1 MNTSRLHR
9 DLPLYNQWWQSGN
22 PPIAEAT
29 PYQKTRRSDY
39 VHHWEAVR
47 ERQFYALVGADGS
60 GKTSTL
66 YQVVHDLIEK
76 ENIDPTNIVYVPL
89 ENPLYTLDSDQF
101 VLDVY
106 DWYNSYVQRRPA
118 KENGPTYF
126 LFDDIYQIEGWAEQV
141 QSLLSQSDS
150 IHVAITLPTKVKEL
164 EQFGESSKVHSVL
177 LPPKFFDFVQSERG
191 GSELDKGEYI
201 HPIRQGI
208 ASQQDDDLT
217 ALLDDCLALH
227 DYFVTEDVD
236 LPAVVDDYLFKSGL
250 RDEEGRG
257 LSTIKQRLQL
267 ALYKDVQQFISI
279 ENPGDLFTL
288 CVLVA
293 QEPVR
298 EYNFNELTDQL
309 DTDRRTI
316 RKYLDVLQRFFI
328 LSPSYKWGYQ
338 RHRSLRMYLRDPRY
352 VSALN
357 LLPGTDKLPESKE
370 HRRSLIHSVVYDHLR
385 RLAFYLNSDKDV
397 EIPVRYWDEDGE
409 TVEFVL
415 DVNDSPVPVA
425 LTTRRGEEAA
435 TRAVENCL
443 NETVASRGVVAG
455 KEIKQP
461 YTTDDQI
468 LHLPLWMLL
477 YIC

>member
-1 MNTSRLHR
+1 MNTSRLQR
-9 DLPLYNQWWQSGN
+9 DLPLYNQWWQSGD
-22 PPIAEAT
+22 PPKAEAT
-29 PYQKTRRSDY
+29 SYQKDRRSDY
-39 VHHWEAVR
+39 ENHLEAIR

-76 ENIDPTNIVYVPL
+76 ENVDPTDIIYVPL
-89 ENPLYTLDSDQF
+89 ENPLYALGSDQF

-106 DWYNSYVQRRPA
+106 DWYRSYVERRSA
-118 KENGPTYF
+118 TENSPTYF
-126 LFDDIYQIEGWAEQV
+126 LFDDIHQIESWAEQV

-150 IHVAITLPTKVKEL
+150 VHVAITLPTKVKEL
-164 EQFGESSKVHSVL
+164 EDFGESSNVHSVL
-177 LPPKFFDFVQSERG
+177 LPPKFHDFVQSERG
-191 GSELDKGEYI
+191 GPVLDKEEYI
-201 HPIRQGI
+201 YPIRQGI
-208 ASQQDDDLT
+208 VSHQDDDLMT
-217 ALLDDCLALH
+217 LLDDCLTLH
-227 DYFVTEDVD
+227 DYLITEDAD

-250 RDEEGRG
+250 RDEEGHG
-257 LSTIKQRLQL
+257 LTSIKQRLQL

-279 ENPGDLFTL
+279 EDPGDLFTL

-293 QEPVR
+293 QEPIR
-298 EYNFNELTDQL
+298 EFHFNELTNQL

-316 RKYLDVLQRFFI
+316 RKYLDALQRFFI

-357 LLPGTDKLPESKE
+357 LLSGTDKLPESKE

-385 RLAFYLNSDKDV
+385 RLAFYLNNDTDV
-397 EIPVRYWDEDGE
+397 EIPVRYWDEGGE
-409 TVEFVL
+409 TVEYVL
-415 DVNDSPVPVA
+415 DVNDLPVPVA

-435 TRAVENCL
+435 NRAVEDCL
-443 NETVASRGVVAG
+443 NETVAAQGVVAG
-455 KEIKQP
+455 EEIQQP

-477 YIC
+477 YVC